1 MKNRIKGNGKI
12 TVTIP
17 VEKMMDDIT
26 DYLISKGYDI
36 GDYDGE
42 DVECEIEITLRGWE
56 DYDPGVYTYPNGDPG
71 YPPSCEVEFDE
82 PDMDELNEKFQYA
95 RFSND
100 FDDLDYEVED

>member
-1 MKNRIKGNGKI
+1 MQNRIKGKGKI

-42 DVECEIEITLRGWE
+42 DVECEIEITLRGWG
-56 DYDPGVYTYPNGDPG
+56 DYDPGVHTYPNGDPG
-71 YPPSCEVEFDE
+71 YPPCCEVEFDE
-82 PDMDELNEKFQYA
+82 PDMKALEEKFPYVK
-95 RFSND
+95 FSDD
-100 FDDLDYEVED
+100 FEDLDYEIED

>member
-1 MKNRIKGNGKI
+1 MKNRIKGKGKI
-12 TVTIP
+12 TVTIS

-26 DYLISKGYDI
+26 DYLVSKGYDI

-56 DYDPGVYTYPNGDPG
+56 DYDPGVHTYPNGDPG

-82 PDMDELNEKFQYA
+82 PDMKALEEKFPYVK
-95 RFSND
+95 FSND
-100 FDDLDYEVED
+100 FEDLDYEADD